1 MANKKEELPVGDK
14 KNIKAFLSEEEGEVT
29 KESVQKIG
37 MGVVAAGI
45 ALAGVMHT
53 EEAFSLDCEEG
64 TWTQNHGQHSS
75 HGSHGSHGQW

>member
-1 MANKKEELPVGDK
+1 MSEKLPKVDK

-45 ALAGVMHT
+45 ALAGVMYT
-53 EEAFSLDCEEG
+53 EEAFADYECAQAYVEH
-64 TWTQNHGQHSS
+64 NHHSSHSS